1 MSVLATVQGDLA
13 DALGE
18 ALACKSFDYIP
29 ERLIAPCVIVVPG
42 SPWVTSGAT
51 FGTFAV
57 SFDVDIVV
65 QTAANT
71 TRTKDLTD
79 RVEEAIVTLVNDG
92 YGVNDIA
99 QPSVYESNGSQYM
112 SATIQVTTT
121 ITL

>member
-42 SPWVTSGAT
+42 SPWVTSGNV

-57 SFDVDIVV
+57 TFDVDVVV

-71 TRTKDLTD
+71 TKTKDLTD

-92 YGVNDIA
+92 YSVNEIA
-99 QPSVYESNGSQYM
+99 QPSVYESNGAQYM
-112 SATIQVTTT
+112 SATIQVTTN